1 MRCTYIGGK
10 RQGLH
15 LKEFERQISALKK
28 YQNIFLF
35 VCDVATVP
43 IMCVLAALIKF
54 DDPSL
59 FDAWFTD
66 GGFYIMSVDA
76 VSTAVFFTLFKM
88 YGKNR
93 HRFDVRECG
102 KTVVPFVIS
111 KIVTAIFTLCVPQM
125 FGGATKQ
132 TRPFVTW
139 LILYSCLFFA
149 AVLFYRA
156 VIFSGTEKPSIPE
169 KSGVTVRET
178 TNAEINGDGKC
189 TGSNGKVDYADLLGR
204 EHIKHDLT
212 KVYDLLKGQ
221 TVFVSGGGGS
231 IGGEI
236 VRQIARS
243 GVAEKIIVFDIAEN
257 GTYEIQREIHRDY
270 PEVDLKILIGSVRD
284 EKRLCEIFE
293 KYRPSIVYHAAAHK
307 HVPLMEDSPKEAVK
321 NNVLGT
327 YNLAKTADRY
337 GVKKFVLI
345 STDKA
350 VEPTNVMGATKSI
363 CEMIVFALNKKSD
376 TQYLAV
382 RFGNVMGTSGSV
394 IPIFKDQIKKGG
406 PVTVTHPDMARYF
419 ILIHDAAT
427 LILQAG
433 ALSNGG
439 EVFILDMGE
448 PVKIRELAENLIRL
462 CGHIPDKDIEIHY
475 TGLRDGEELHEELP
489 VCKESIQKT
498 ENGLIYVATPKD
510 FDADAFLEKI
520 ENMRNAVENAT
531 DRETVAMIKQIV
543 PAFKSGNTE
552 FSEEENDE
560 DIFGRKEE
568 MLV

>member
-1 MRCTYIGGK
+1 M
-10 RQGLH
+10 
-15 LKEFERQISALKK
+15 KEFERPISALKK
-28 YQNIFLF
+28 HRNILLF

-43 IMCVLAALIKF
+43 IMCFIATLIKF
-54 DDPSL
+54 DVPSL
-59 FDAWFTD
+59 FNAWFND
-66 GGFYIMSVDA
+66 GGFYIMAVDA

-102 KTVVPFVIS
+102 KTAVPFVIS

-139 LILYSCLFFA
+139 LILYSCLYFA
-149 AVLFYRA
+149 VVLFYRA
-156 VIFSGTEKPSIPE
+156 AIFSDTEKPTIPE
-169 KSGVTVRET
+169 KGGVTESET
-178 TNAEINGDGKC
+178 TNAEINGDGKS

-204 EHIKHDLT
+204 EHIKHDLA

-236 VRQIARS
+236 VRQIAKS
-243 GVAEKIIVFDIAEN
+243 GVAETIIVFDIAEN
-257 GTYEIQREIHRDY
+257 GTYEIQREINRDY

-363 CEMIVFALNKKSD
+363 CETIVFALNKKSD

-382 RFGNVMGTSGSV
+382 RFGNVMGTSASV

-419 ILIHDAAT
+419 ILIHDAAL

-462 CGHIPDKDIEIHY
+462 CGHIPDGDIKIHY
-475 TGLRDGEELHEELP
+475 TGLREGENLCEKLP
-489 VCKESIQKT
+489 VGKEDIQKT
-498 ENGLIYVATPKD
+498 ENGLISVAMPED

-520 ENMRNAVENAT
+520 ENMRYAVENAT
-531 DRETVAMIKQIV
+531 DTETVAMIKQIV
-543 PAFKSGNTE
+543 PAFKTGNTE
-552 FSEEENDE
+552 FSEEENGE
-560 DIFGRKEE
+560 
-568 MLV
+568 

>member
-1 MRCTYIGGK
+1 M
-10 RQGLH
+10 
-15 LKEFERQISALKK
+15 KEFERPISALKK
-28 YQNIFLF
+28 HRNILLF

-43 IMCVLAALIKF
+43 IMCFIATLIKF
-54 DDPSL
+54 DAPSL
-59 FDAWFTD
+59 FNAWFTD
-66 GGFYIMSVDA
+66 GGFYIMAVDA

-93 HRFDVRECG
+93 RRFDVSECG
-102 KTVVPFVIS
+102 KTAVPFVIS
-111 KIVTAIFTLCVPQM
+111 KIGTAIFTLCVPQM
-125 FGGATKQ
+125 FGGATTQ

-139 LILYSCLFFA
+139 LILYSCLYFA
-149 AVLFYRA
+149 VILLYRA
-156 VIFSGTEKPSIPE
+156 VIFSDTEKPNIPE
-169 KSGVTVRET
+169 KGGVNEGET
-178 TNAEINGDGKC
+178 TNAEINGDGKS
-189 TGSNGKVDYADLLGR
+189 TDSNIKVDYAGLLGR
-204 EHIKHDLT
+204 EHIKHDLA

-236 VRQIARS
+236 VRQIAKS
-243 GVAEKIIVFDIAEN
+243 GVAETIIVFDIAEN
-257 GTYEIQREIHRDY
+257 GTYEIQREINRDY

-327 YNLAKTADRY
+327 FNLAKTADRY

-394 IPIFKDQIKKGG
+394 IPVFKDQIKKGG

-419 ILIHDAAT
+419 ILIHDVAS

-462 CGHIPDKDIEIHY
+462 CGHIPDGDIKIHY
-475 TGLRDGEELHEELP
+475 TGLREGENLCEKLP
-489 VCKESIQKT
+489 VGKEDIQKT
-498 ENGLIYVATPKD
+498 ENGLISVAMPED

-520 ENMRNAVENAT
+520 ENMRYAVENAT
-531 DRETVAMIKQIV
+531 DTETVAMIKQIV

-552 FSEEENDE
+552 FSEEENGE
-560 DIFGRKEE
+560 EIFGRKEE
-568 MLV
+568 ILV